1 MDFIFPADEK
11 FSRYAQSHGFDI
23 QTQPENCGYLQFA
36 DGSFQQ
42 TVGQVTTTWTFE
54 NGECI
59 PVTFEILQHC
69 CSDVILGDDIL
80 WENDVFGRHSS
91 SLVEAASSDETFGLA
106 PFGYLRKWQKKMDS
120 LFHKSQTPAIRP
132 NIITADYF

>member
-1 MDFIFPADEK
+1 MS
-11 FSRYAQSHGFDI
+11 SRYAQTQGFDI
-23 QTQPENCGYLQFA
+23 KTQPENCGYLQFA
-36 DGSFQQ
+36 DGSIQE

-91 SLVEAASSDETFGLA
+91 SLVDAASSDEAFDLA

-120 LFHKSQTPAIRP
+120 VFHKSKTPAITP
-132 NIITADYF
+132 QYYHC